1 MVGPGTGIAPF
12 RAFLQERE
20 FLKSSEKSWLFFETL
35 TKELIF
41 LQARI
46 DGFPK
51 QRNSSKLSTAWSRD
65 QKNKIYVQDVMAQE
79 GKEIWSW
86 LNEGAYFYVCGD
98 AKYMA
103 KDVDSC
109 LHEIIGEH
117 GKMNSES
124 YIKEMKKKTL
134 SKRCLLTFPRRSLEK
149 ILIRPKT
156 WLEGF
161 LLASKIKD

>member
-1 MVGPGTGIAPF
+1 MDFQNKGI
-12 RAFLQERE
+12 L
-20 FLKSSEKSWLFFETL
+20 
-35 TKELIF
+35 
-41 LQARI
+41 
-46 DGFPK
+46 
-51 QRNSSKLSTAWSRD
+51 SKLSTAWSRD

-103 KDVDSC
+103 KDDSC

-124 YIKEMKKKTL
+124 YIKEMKKENAIKEMSTNIPTKVAGENIDQDQKHGL
-134 SKRCLLTFPRRSLEK
+134 KDS
-149 ILIRPKT
+149 
-156 WLEGF
+156 